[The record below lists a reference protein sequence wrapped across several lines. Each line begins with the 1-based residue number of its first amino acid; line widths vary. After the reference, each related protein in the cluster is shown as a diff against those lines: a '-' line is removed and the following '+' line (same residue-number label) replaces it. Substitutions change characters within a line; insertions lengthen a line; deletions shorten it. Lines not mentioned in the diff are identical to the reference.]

1 MTHLNDVEV
10 VLITERVQ
18 NGGHCAL
25 RDGEPLPCH
34 AAACVQQY
42 DDVLWCAGCLD
53 VPGTNTDWHDVP
65 ANAKVRSGAY
75 RYSVGTC
82 YSNLHQLPV
91 MMSMVT
97 YFILQVRTEACVN
110 QGKNG
115 ERIPSK

>member
-1 MTHLNDVEV
+1 MPVNTTHLNDVEV

-25 RDGEPLPCH
+25 SNGEPLPGH

-65 ANAKVRSGAY
+65 PDALEPIHILWALDIA
-75 RYSVGTC
+75 TC
-82 YSNLHQLPV
+82 INCL
-91 MMSMVT
+91 
-97 YFILQVRTEACVN
+97 
-110 QGKNG
+110 
-115 ERIPSK
+115 